1 MFIVCIQEFVS
12 STTITTIESVSQDLN
27 KTTFPSIIVCN
38 ENRVGTQ
45 ALCQFSFFYLSS
57 IVMVKLI

>member
-1 MFIVCIQEFVS
+1 MFMVCIQEFVS

-38 ENRVGTQ
+38 ENRVGRHTQ
-45 ALCQFSFFYLSS
+45 ALCQFCFFY
-57 IVMVKLI
+57 IIC